1 MCIFYKHDSCFFLLL
16 FNFIGPHR
24 RSSGWVSPG
33 HAICN
38 RAERNSSNLSIWNR
52 YVYVQRCLYAHLG
65 RGVPISLVWIVKL
78 FVLCTAWWYFTIVF
92 LLPFFAVTVWT
103 YLCFIYH
110 YIACLCFK
118 IMPLVEFYPNRVS
131 LLVVWPCNF
140 WSCWLDILGSLC
152 VSGKLLIYPSPK
164 PTLTLT
170 SDLGQNVGLG
180 EG

>member
-1 MCIFYKHDSCFFLLL
+1 MCAVYKHDSCIEFLLLL

-110 YIACLCFK
+110 YILHVSVLKSCHLLNFTLTGCLYWWCDLVILEVAGWIFWDHYAFLGNCSSTP
-118 IMPLVEFYPNRVS
+118 PLS
-131 LLVVWPCNF
+131 SHQHL
-140 WSCWLDILGSLC
+140 
-152 VSGKLLIYPSPK
+152 LLI
-164 PTLTLT
+164 
-170 SDLGQNVGLG
+170 
-180 EG
+180 

>member
-1 MCIFYKHDSCFFLLL
+1 MIHVFLLLL

-52 YVYVQRCLYAHLG
+52 YVYVQRCLYPHLG
-65 RGVPISLVWIVKL
+65 RGVPISLVWMVKL
-78 FVLCTAWWYFTIVF
+78 VVLCTAWWYFTIVF

-118 IMPLVEFYPNRVS
+118 IMPL
-131 LLVVWPCNF
+131 NF

-152 VSGKLLIYPSPK
+152 VSRKLLIYPSSK

-170 SDLGQNVGLG
+170 SHWGQNVGLG
-180 EG
+180 KG

>member
-1 MCIFYKHDSCFFLLL
+1 MIHVFLLLL

-52 YVYVQRCLYAHLG
+52 YVYVQRCLYPHLG
-65 RGVPISLVWIVKL
+65 RGVPISLVWMVKL
-78 FVLCTAWWYFTIVF
+78 VVLCTAWWYFTIVF

-103 YLCFIYH
+103 YVCFIYH

-118 IMPLVEFYPNRVS
+118 IMPL
-131 LLVVWPCNF
+131 NF

-152 VSGKLLIYPSPK
+152 VSGKLLIYPSSK

-170 SDLGQNVGLG
+170 SHWGQNVGLG
-180 EG
+180 KG